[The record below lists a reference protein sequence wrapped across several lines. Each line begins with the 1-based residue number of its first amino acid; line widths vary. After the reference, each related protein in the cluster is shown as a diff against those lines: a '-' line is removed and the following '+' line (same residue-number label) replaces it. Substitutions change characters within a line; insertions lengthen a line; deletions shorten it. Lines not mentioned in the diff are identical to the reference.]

1 MLILPFAI
9 ALGVVAGWALGGRLR
24 GLRELSLRHVPLV
37 LGALVLQVVA
47 AEVPARGASGGM
59 RLALVV
65 VSYVLAG
72 AWLLE
77 QAWRSRGALRAG
89 IALVAVGWLANFV
102 AIAAN
107 GGMPVSSAALRAAGL
122 RAALA
127 VEDGHLGKHV
137 HAGRHTVL
145 GVLGDVIP
153 LRVFAAAVS
162 VGDLVMVSGVVV
174 AVVALMRSARGRP
187 GRLAAPADAPRARQP
202 AL

>member
-1 MLILPFAI
+1 MLILPFALV
-9 ALGVVAGWALGGRLR
+9 LGIVVGRLVGGRVR
-24 GLRELSLRHVPLV
+24 GLWQLSLRHVPVV
-37 LGALVLQVVA
+37 LGALLLQVA
-47 AEVPARGASGGM
+47 AEEVPAKGASGEL

-89 IALVAVGWLANFV
+89 IGLVALGWLANFV

-122 RAALA
+122 RASLA
-127 VEDGHLGKHV
+127 VANGHLGKHV

-145 GVLGDVIP
+145 VVLGDVIP
-153 LRVFAAAVS
+153 LRAFAAVVS
-162 VGDLVMVSGVVV
+162 IGDLVMVAGILV
-174 AVVALMRSARGRP
+174 AVVALMRSAQGRP
-187 GRLAAPADAPRARQP
+187 APLASPSNPSPARRP